1 MLPPFTFG
9 TDFPVDSVT
18 ITTQPANSGD
28 VNIGDNASTSPVIKV
43 KNAAGTGLQNYMVTS
58 FIVAVDQ
65 KTGEVDKSTNRVE
78 GMFDPYTSTFQNLLD
93 NQSNAQ

>member
-18 ITTQPANSGD
+18 ITTQPANSGN
-28 VNIGDNASTSPVIKV
+28 VNVGDNATTPPVIKV
-43 KNAAGTGLQNYMVTS
+43 KDASGTGLQGYMVTS
-58 FIVAVDQ
+58 FIVSVDQ
-65 KTGEVDKSTNRVE
+65 NTGDVDKSANRVE

-93 NQSNAQ
+93 NQSNVQ